1 MCRDSN
7 APPKRFDP
15 AVRLSGMSTSRQWVL
30 AGIFVTLSLFA
41 AVILFDVLGT
51 VFFAGT
57 VVYVLAPLHRR
68 LVARDVHPWWAS
80 AAATA
85 LAGVGVVALFVPF
98 AVVLYQRQADLLALL
113 ATLPDS
119 VTVTL
124 AGYAYTVEAGAA
136 FASVRRALTG
146 VAIDV
151 AQATPV
157 LLVKL
162 TLFVFL
168 VFALLIH
175 RSAVRRALLAPV
187 PPTYHDVVAAFD
199 DRVRETLFGI
209 YVLQAATATGTF
221 LIALPV
227 FVAFGYA
234 FPVTLAAAAGFLQ
247 FLPVVGPSLLIAGLV
262 GYHLAVGQTA
272 LALAIGGVGFFFV
285 AWLPDVLIRPRLARG
300 TANLPGTLYFVGFTG
315 GLLSL
320 GPVGAIA
327 GPLAVALLAEATA
340 LLATELNGRA
350 ELRSA

>member
-1 MCRDSN
+1 M
-7 APPKRFDP
+7 
-15 AVRLSGMSTSRQWVL
+15 LSG
-30 AGIFVTLSLFA
+30 IFAALSLLA
-41 AVILFDVLGT
+41 AIILFDVLGT

-68 LVARDVHPWWAS
+68 LVVRGVHPWWAS

-85 LAGVGVVALFVPF
+85 LAGVGVVVLFVPF
-98 AVVLYQRQADLLALL
+98 AVVLYQRQVDLLALL
-113 ATLPDS
+113 ADLPESATL
-119 VTVTL
+119 TV
-124 AGYAYTVEAGAA
+124 AGYAYTVEAGAV
-136 FASVRRALTG
+136 FTFVRRLVTG

-175 RSAVRRALLAPV
+175 RGAVRRALLAPV
-187 PPTYHDVVAAFD
+187 PPAYHDVVAAFD

-209 YVLQAATATGTF
+209 YVLQAATALGTF
-221 LIALPV
+221 LIALPLF
-227 FVAFGYA
+227 FVLGYR

-247 FLPVVGPSLLIAGLV
+247 FLPVVGPSIVIAVLV
-262 GYHLAVGQTA
+262 AYHIAVGQPVMA
-272 LALAIGGVGFFFV
+272 LTVGGLGFFFV
-285 AWLPDVLIRPRLARG
+285 AWLPDVLIRPRLARE
-300 TANLPGTLYFVGFTG
+300 TANLPATLYFVGFTG

-320 GPVGAIA
+320 GPVGIIA

-340 LLATELNGRA
+340 LLAADLNGHPG
-350 ELRSA
+350 LRST